1 MRSYE
6 PNLHSLPDG
15 SSSASRLALAA
26 KRLGYSGII
35 ITNHTTSGWP
45 LGVEAAR
52 LVGGIEVAIGA
63 EIVASG
69 PEVPSTPRPPS
80 LRDRAAFLAVHGGD
94 EKINRAACEDPNV
107 DLLAHPHRGRA
118 GIGVAG
124 AKAARDNQVA
134 IALDL
139 SSMIILRGPARVRWM
154 ETVRRDL
161 NLIEKFDLPLMMTTG
176 ARSHLDL
183 RSPRDLTALAGLLGL
198 DRERAL
204 EALALPESI
213 LDLNRRRWTSVGVEL
228 V

>member
-63 EIVASG
+63 EIVASDQR
-69 PEVPSTPRPPS
+69 SLHSRATS